1 VPKAAKTRLPALEIM
16 VEAGEWPSKAR
27 LKRIAGKVVGAAS
40 NHLKLDLAD
49 GAELSVVFT
58 DDAHMKLL
66 NRKFRRKNKP
76 TNVLSFPGAP
86 AANGGIGPILGDVV
100 LAAETV
106 SREAAAGALTLEA
119 HLSHL
124 ILHGFL
130 HILGYDHENGGEAKI
145 MEGLETAIL
154 GGIGIADPYERQR

>member
-1 VPKAAKTRLPALEIM
+1 VAVTKRVRPPILDTL

-27 LKRIAGKVVGAAS
+27 LRRIADTVVGAAS
-40 NHLKLDLAD
+40 NHLKLDLAE

-58 DDAHMKLL
+58 DDAHIKTL

-86 AANGGIGPILGDVV
+86 AANGGIGPILGDIV
-100 LAAETV
+100 LGQETV
-106 SREAAAGALTLEA
+106 SREAGAGALTLEA

-130 HILGYDHENGGEAKI
+130 HILGYDHENDGEAKI